1 MKTVQFTRY
10 TVSIEVRFTQGK
22 ECCEWC
28 NHSFK
33 NRKGHIQCGFTGE
46 EMVSPG
52 DSIGWEC
59 PVREVREDVS
69 WESQC

>member
-1 MKTVQFTRY
+1 MTSVQFTRY
-10 TVSIEVRFTQGK
+10 AVTLEIWFQNGL

-28 NHSFK
+28 SHVFVNSKRHF
-33 NRKGHIQCGFTGE
+33 QCKLTGE

-59 PVREVREDVS
+59 PLRKQKEVL
-69 WESQC
+69 